1 MMEEI
6 LIRLSGLSGITGSF
20 YVGDDGSFVVQTL
33 TKSFSAE
40 NARRV
45 VLVLSQTFEALSM
58 VAQFSIT
65 KMMVNTNGARLFI
78 RRTDKGYLNLLADPT
93 AEVAVIEAAIE
104 GALKEMKNI
113 PAELLKAAPAPAAPP
128 KPAAAPAQAAPVTP
142 RPGSVPAPAVPAT
155 APAPAAPPRPA
166 PKPSEPVDPAVLD
179 KMAAIADEFLGE
191 LSADIFQNQL
201 ADNRISKD
209 RLVRDP
215 VMKFCYAMQKDASMI
230 IGPSAAKQMA
240 DKMMLLLK

>member
-1 MMEEI
+1 MEEI

-33 TKSFSAE
+33 TNSFSAG
-40 NARRV
+40 NAKRAV
-45 VLVLSQTFEALSM
+45 VVLSQTFEALSM
-58 VAQFSIT
+58 VAQYSIT
-65 KMMVNTNGARLFI
+65 KMMVNTNGSRLFI
-78 RRTDKGYLNLLADPT
+78 RRSDKGYLNLLADPT
-93 AEVAVIEAAIE
+93 ADVAVIEAAIE
-104 GALKEMKNI
+104 GALKEIRNI
-113 PAELLKAAPAPAAPP
+113 PSELLKAAAAAAPVAPP
-128 KPAAAPAQAAPVTP
+128 KPTVAAPV
-142 RPGSVPAPAVPAT
+142 PGAP
-155 APAPAAPPRPA
+155 APAPAAQAAPARPAPRPA
-166 PKPSEPVDPAVLD
+166 EPVDPAVLD

-215 VMKFCYAMQKDASMI
+215 VMKFCYALQKDASMI